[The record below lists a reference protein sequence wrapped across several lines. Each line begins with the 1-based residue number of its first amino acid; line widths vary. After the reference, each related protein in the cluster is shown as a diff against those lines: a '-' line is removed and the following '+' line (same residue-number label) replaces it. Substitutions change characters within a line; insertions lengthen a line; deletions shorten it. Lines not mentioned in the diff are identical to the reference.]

1 MTYKTDVRTVYE
13 QILINAKLQI
23 GKRGKTTELIGRS
36 PLRSKGPHWTLGPS
50 RKDKKS
56 QL

>member
-1 MTYKTDVRTVYE
+1 MTYKTDIRTVYK

-23 GKRGKTTELIGRS
+23 GKRDKTTVLTGRS
-36 PLRSKGPHWTLGPS
+36 PVRSKGPHWTIVPS
-50 RKDKKS
+50 KKDKKS

>member
-1 MTYKTDVRTVYE
+1 MTYKTDVRTVYK

-23 GKRGKTTELIGRS
+23 GKRGKITALPGRS
-36 PLRSKGPHWTLGPS
+36 PLKSKGLHWTVVPS
-50 RKDKKS
+50 KKDKRS